1 MSDQPVKVAVIVGS
15 TRVGRFA
22 PTVSTWFVREA
33 ATRNDVAV
41 TVVDLAD
48 VDLPATLDASAT
60 RTATDLARMRAQL
73 AEAEAFVV
81 VTPEY
86 NHSYPAPLKNAVD
99 WFYDEWQTKPV
110 AFVSYGGVSGG
121 LRAVEHLRAVF
132 AEVHA
137 TTIRDTVSFHGASRL
152 FDEHGLPV
160 ERDDC
165 TAAAHVLLDRLVWW
179 ARALSEGR
187 AARPYKV

>member
-22 PTVSTWFVREA
+22 PTVASWFAGEA
-33 ATRNDVAV
+33 SGRDDVTV

-48 VDLPATLDASAT
+48 VELPMTLDASGAA
-60 RTATDLARMRAQL
+60 TATAIAALRARLAGAD
-73 AEAEAFVV
+73 AFVV

-86 NHSYPAPLKNAVD
+86 NHSYPAPLKNAID
-99 WFYDEWQTKPV
+99 WCYDEWQAKPV

-132 AEVHA
+132 AEMHA
-137 TTIRDTVSFHGASRL
+137 TTVRDTVSFHGSRAR
-152 FDEHGLPV
+152 FDADGVPLDREG
-160 ERDDC
+160 C
-165 TAAAHVLLDRLVWW
+165 SAAAQVMLDRLVWW
-179 ARALSEGR
+179 GRALSEAR